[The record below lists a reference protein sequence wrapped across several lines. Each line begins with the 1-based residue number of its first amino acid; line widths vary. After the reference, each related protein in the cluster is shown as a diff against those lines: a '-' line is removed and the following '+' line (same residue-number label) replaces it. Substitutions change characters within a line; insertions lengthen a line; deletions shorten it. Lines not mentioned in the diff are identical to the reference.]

1 MSRILIA
8 DDDPDIRSLC
18 EMVLGSE
25 GFEVLV
31 AQNATEGLAL
41 AHREKPDLILLDW
54 MMPGVD
60 GIEALQLLKGSPT
73 TAGIPVVMVTAF
85 GGPMEITLATHHG
98 AEGYV
103 TKPFEP
109 AELLSLVRR
118 FVQTATPPPDTPPV
132 TTGESVASTGDA
144 PALS

>member
-1 MSRILIA
+1 MNQILIA

-18 EMVLGSE
+18 ETILSVE

-31 AQNATEGLAL
+31 AEDAPQCLAL
-41 AHREKPDLILLDW
+41 ARKHRPDLILLDW

-60 GIEALQLLKGSPT
+60 GIEALQLLKGASVT
-73 TAGIPVVMVTAF
+73 SEIPVVMVTAY

-109 AELLSLVRR
+109 ADLLSLVQR
-118 FVQTATPPPDTPPV
+118 FMAPTIPPPPY
-132 TTGESVASTGDA
+132 GDEGVSA
-144 PALS
+144 VVN

>member
-8 DDDPDIRSLC
+8 DDDPDIRDLC
-18 EMVLGSE
+18 LTILSTE

-31 AQNATEGLAL
+31 AENAPQCLKLA
-41 AHREKPDLILLDW
+41 RTDQPDLILLDW

-60 GIEALQLLKGSPT
+60 GMEALQLLKSSAV
-73 TAGIPVVMVTAF
+73 TANIPVVMVTAF

-103 TKPFEP
+103 TKPFES
-109 AELLSLVRR
+109 ADLLSLVQR
-118 FVQTATPPPDTPPV
+118 FTATPRPYPPSP
-132 TTGESVASTGDA
+132 
-144 PALS
+144 LR

>member
-1 MSRILIA
+1 MSRIVIA
-8 DDDPDIRSLC
+8 DDDPDIRDLC
-18 EMVLGSE
+18 FTILSTE

-31 AQNATEGLAL
+31 AENAPECIKL
-41 AHREKPDLILLDW
+41 AHKDRPDLILLDW

-60 GIEALQLLKGSPT
+60 GMEALQLLKSNAA
-73 TAGIPVVMVTAF
+73 TAEIPVVMVTAY

-109 AELLSLVRR
+109 ADLLSLVRR
-118 FVQTATPPPDTPPV
+118 FTAAPPSLPPLP
-132 TTGESVASTGDA
+132 VAMEADA
-144 PALS
+144 AGPGPRV

>member
-1 MSRILIA
+1 MSRIVIA
-8 DDDPDIRSLC
+8 DDDPDIRDLC
-18 EMVLGSE
+18 FTILSTE

-31 AQNATEGLAL
+31 AENAPECIKL
-41 AHREKPDLILLDW
+41 AHKDRPDLILLDW

-60 GIEALQLLKGSPT
+60 GMEALQLLKSNAA
-73 TAGIPVVMVTAF
+73 TAEIPVVMVTAY

-109 AELLSLVRR
+109 ADLLSLVQR
-118 FVQTATPPPDTPPV
+118 FTAAPPSLPPFPP
-132 TTGESVASTGDA
+132 TAEADA
-144 PALS
+144 AGPAAGA